1 MKIHLKKGEK
11 IFVNGAV
18 IKVDQKCSIE
28 FLNNVAFLLEA
39 HVMQPDSAIT
49 PFQQLYFVIQT
60 LLMSPES
67 EAMTREM
74 YWHHSDA
81 LHRVIENRILTE
93 GLLAVD
99 EMVKNLR
106 YFDALKEIRK
116 QFPHEKNV
124 MGKITNSPIT
134 LNQRKVA

>member
-39 HVMQPDSAIT
+39 HVMQAESAIT

-81 LHRVIENRILTE
+81 LHRVVENQVLTE
-93 GLLAVD
+93 GLLTVD
-99 EMVKNLR
+99 ELVKNQR
-106 YFDALKEIRK
+106 YFDALKEVRK
-116 QFPHEKNV
+116 QFTHEKIV
-124 MGKITNSPIT
+124 LAKISNSTIT
-134 LNQRKVA
+134 SNQRKVA